1 MNTKIFF
8 TLICLFLVGCTAAV
22 AQPGQDASPPV
33 TVPETDY
40 ANMPNPASAYC
51 EKRDTNWKSELPK
64 MAAKPV
70 FVLRQMVVNVKN
82 GPTSAVSVPW

>member
-51 EKRDTNWKSELPK
+51 EKQGHKLEIRTAEDGSQTGVC
-64 MAAKPV
+64 V
-70 FVLRQMVVNVKN
+70 FVDGGECEEWAYFR
-82 GPTSAVSVPW
+82 